1 MKYEVSEYN
10 KIKNK
15 GKARRRASRWWGE
28 IRSDEGFEMKVIG
41 GEVIVNTGN
50 INCLLYTSPSPRD

>member
-1 MKYEVSEYN
+1 MKITKYGIGMELVEVSEYN

-28 IRSDEGFEMKVIG
+28 IRSDRGFEMKVIG

-50 INCLLYTSPSPRD
+50 IKA

>member
-1 MKYEVSEYN
+1 MELVEVSEYN

-28 IRSDEGFEMKVIG
+28 IRSDRGFEMKVIG

-50 INCLLYTSPSPRD
+50 IKA